1 MTLIINGLLRWK
13 KGLNVKALDFG
24 LQAIAA
30 CPGRMDVLTTVGRAY
45 ITTGR
50 LDEGIAAL
58 QTVIKQ
64 QPYNLNALFIL
75 GVGYANAG
83 RSAEALET
91 FRRVLAIKPD
101 FVEALPI
108 VSRLKASGRVTV
120 NLK

>member
-1 MTLIINGLLRWK
+1 MEK
-13 KGLNVKALDFG
+13 KGLNAKALDFG

-30 CPGRMDVLTTVGRAY
+30 RPGRMDVLTTVGRAY

-58 QTVIKQ
+58 QTVIKH

-101 FVEALPI
+101 FIEARPI
-108 VSRLKASGRVTV
+108 VSRLKAHGRVKV
-120 NLK
+120 KLK